1 MEDTLFQYLFVTYS
15 MKHSLKIFAFFLTLS
30 YITAQDPRP
39 SVAVL
44 DFEAR
49 GLPIYEAE
57 TLTERLRSEISNTNA
72 VRLTDRKLL
81 EKILEEQGLQQSG
94 CTTDECAAEVGQLL
108 GAQFIISGAIGKL
121 GNSYTVDAK
130 MVSVTTGAAERAK
143 SVTYKGEVSD
153 LIVEMEILA
162 WEIVGLEA
170 PQRLL
175 MKRKVQSAT
184 DNKMTVAI
192 LDFEPRGIS
201 TLEAQTLT
209 DRFATEINN
218 TGKVVLVDRNSMREV
233 MQEQGYSEVECS
245 SEECAAEVG
254 AMLGVQFMISGAIGK
269 LGDTYT
275 IDAKMFEVATGAA
288 AKTKNTTYVGKVDGL
303 ITEIEVL
310 AWEMMGL
317 DPPAKL
323 LKRRLGGV
331 SITAASVVKGKSRFG
346 AMLRSAVMPG
356 WGQFYSGKK
365 TMGWAF
371 LGGELTAAGLAF
383 SAYSAYSTA
392 NSDLTAFNQQYNNA
406 TDPVQIADLRSKTLQ
421 AEADQ
426 LSSNDQMTAMI
437 YAAGGL
443 WAINVVHAFLTGP
456 KADTASRS
464 SGFDLVYHPEMLQ
477 PQLRFSIALD

>member
-1 MEDTLFQYLFVTYS
+1 MNIKFKNIKLSIVVVYS
-15 MKHSLKIFAFFLTLS
+15 VLS
-30 YITAQDPRP
+30 VMLNAQTTSTIPA
-39 SVAVL
+39 VAIL
-44 DFEAR
+44 DFESR
-49 GLPIYEAE
+49 GIPTYEVE
-57 TLTERLRSEISNTNA
+57 TLTERLRSEAANTNA
-72 VRLTDRKLL
+72 IRLIDRKML
-81 EKILEEQGLQQSG
+81 ESILNEQGLQQSG

-108 GAQFIISGAIGKL
+108 GAQYMINGSIGKL
-121 GNSYTVDAK
+121 GNTYTIDAK

-143 SVTYKGEVSD
+143 TVTYEGEVSG

-162 WEIVGLEA
+162 WEIVGLDA
-170 PQRLL
+170 PQSLL

-218 TGKVVLVDRNSMREV
+218 TGKAILVDRNSMREV
-233 MQEQGYSEVECS
+233 MQEQGYTEVECS

-317 DPPAKL
+317 DPPKDL
-323 LKRRLGGV
+323 LKRRGGGSPV
-331 SITAASVVKGKSRFG
+331 TATPVFKGKSRFG

-356 WGQFYSGKK
+356 WGQMYSGEK

-371 LGGELTAAGLAF
+371 LGGELIVAGLAF
-383 SAYSAYSTA
+383 SAYSAYATA
-392 NSDLTAFNQQYNNA
+392 NSDLTAFNQQYNIS
-406 TDPVQIADLRSKTLQ
+406 TDPAQIQDLRSKILQ
-421 AEADQ
+421 ADADQ
-426 LSSNDQMTAMI
+426 LSSNDQMTTMI

-443 WAINVVHAFLTGP
+443 WAANVVHAFLTGP

>member
-1 MEDTLFQYLFVTYS
+1 
-15 MKHSLKIFAFFLTLS
+15 MKHLCRIFALLLTLANL
-30 YITAQDPRP
+30 TAQDTRP

-44 DFEAR
+44 DFEAK
-49 GLPIYEAE
+49 GIAVYEAE

-108 GAQFIISGAIGKL
+108 GAQYIISGSIGKL
-121 GNSYTVDAK
+121 GNTYTIDAK

-143 SVTYKGEVSD
+143 TVSYKGEISG

-162 WEIVGLEA
+162 WEIVGLKA

-175 MKRKVQSAT
+175 IKRGGASM
-184 DNKMTVAI
+184 DDKMTVAI

-218 TGKVVLVDRNSMREV
+218 TGKAILVDRNSMREV
-233 MQEQGYSEVECS
+233 MQEQGYTEVECS

-288 AKTKNTTYVGKVDGL
+288 AKTKNTTYIGKVDGL

-317 DPPAKL
+317 DPPKDL
-323 LKRRLGGV
+323 LKRRGGGSPV
-331 SITAASVVKGKSRFG
+331 TATPGFKGKTRFG

-356 WGQFYSGKK
+356 WGQMYSGEK

-371 LGGELTAAGLAF
+371 LGGELIVAGLAF
-383 SAYSAYSTA
+383 SAYSAYATA
-392 NSDLTAFNQQYNNA
+392 NSDLTAFNQQYNIS
-406 TDPVQIADLRSKTLQ
+406 TDPAQIQDLRSKILQ
-421 AEADQ
+421 ADADQ
-426 LSSNDQMTAMI
+426 LSSNDQMTTMI

-443 WAINVVHAFLTGP
+443 WAANVIHAFLTGP
-456 KADTASRS
+456 KADSASRS
-464 SGFDLVYHPEMLQ
+464 SGFDLVYHPEILQ

>member
-1 MEDTLFQYLFVTYS
+1 
-15 MKHSLKIFAFFLTLS
+15 MKWFLSITSLLCFLYGQATF
-30 YITAQDPRP
+30 IPA
-39 SVAVL
+39 VAIL
-44 DFEAR
+44 DFESR
-49 GLPIYEAE
+49 GLPTYEVE
-57 TLTERLRSEISNTNA
+57 TLTERLRSEAANTNA
-72 VRLTDRKLL
+72 IRLIDRKML
-81 EKILEEQGLQQSG
+81 ESILNEQGLQQSG

-108 GAQFIISGAIGKL
+108 GAQYMINGSIGKL
-121 GNSYTVDAK
+121 GNTYTIDAK

-143 SVTYKGEVSD
+143 TVTYEGEVSG

-170 PQRLL
+170 PQSLL

-233 MQEQGYSEVECS
+233 MQEQGYTEVECS

-288 AKTKNTTYVGKVDGL
+288 AKTINTTYEGKVDGL
-303 ITEIEVL
+303 ITEIEIL

-317 DPPAKL
+317 KL
-323 LKRRLGGV
+323 PKSLANKREGGSPQVAAV
-331 SITAASVVKGKSRFG
+331 SRGKSRFG
-346 AMLRSAVMPG
+346 AMMRSMIVPG
-356 WGQFYSGKK
+356 WGQLYSDRKL
-365 TMGWAF
+365 MGWSI
-371 LGGELTAAGLAF
+371 LGGEAVIGAL
-383 SAYSAYSTA
+383 AYSQYSKYQTSHDNFNQFYNQYHVSSNPIEKQDFRMQAEANHQELSTA
-392 NSDLTAFNQQYNNA
+392 N
-406 TDPVQIADLRSKTLQ
+406 
-421 AEADQ
+421 EE
-426 LSSNDQMTAMI
+426 MTMMLYALGGIWVANMI
-437 YAAGGL
+437 
-443 WAINVVHAFLTGP
+443 HAYMTGP
-456 KADTASRS
+456 SDVALEKEKPSVE
-464 SGFDLVYHPEMLQ
+464 LVLNEYTKE
-477 PQLRFSIALD
+477 PQLRLTWSLDK

>member
-1 MEDTLFQYLFVTYS
+1 
-15 MKHSLKIFAFFLTLS
+15 MKHCLKIFAFFLTIS
-30 YITAQDPRP
+30 FITAQNPKP
-39 SVAVL
+39 SVAIL

-49 GLPIYEAE
+49 GIPDYEVE
-57 TLTERLRSEISNTNA
+57 TLTERLRSEAANTNA
-72 VRLTDRKLL
+72 IRLIDRKML
-81 EKILEEQGLQQSG
+81 ESILNEQGLQQSG

-108 GAQFIISGAIGKL
+108 GAQYMINGSIGKL
-121 GNSYTVDAK
+121 GNTYTIDTK
-130 MVSVTTGAAERAK
+130 MVSVTTGAAERTK
-143 SVTYKGEVSD
+143 TVTYVGEVSE

-175 MKRKVQSAT
+175 MKRKVQSAA

-233 MQEQGYSEVECS
+233 MQEQGYTEVECS

-288 AKTKNTTYVGKVDGL
+288 AKTINTTYEGKVDGL
-303 ITEIEVL
+303 ITEIEIL

-317 DPPAKL
+317 KPPKSLANK
-323 LKRRLGGV
+323 KQGGSQSV
-331 SITAASVVKGKSRFG
+331 STAVAEKNRFG
-346 AMLRSAVMPG
+346 AAVRSLILPG
-356 WGQFYSGKK
+356 WGQLYSGKK
-365 TMGWAF
+365 LMGWSI
-371 LGGELTAAGLAF
+371 LGGEAVIGLLAF
-383 SAYSAYSTA
+383 SSYSAYSKA
-392 NSDLTAFNQQYNNA
+392 NSDLVSFNEQYRNA
-406 TDPVQIADLRSKTLQ
+406 SDPLQIADLRAKTLQ
-421 AEADQ
+421 AEVDQ
-426 LSSNDQMTAMI
+426 ISSNDQMTMMI

-443 WAINVVHAFLTGP
+443 WAINVVHAMLTGP
-456 KADTASRS
+456 KPEMASKK
-464 SGFDLVYHPEMLQ
+464 SGFDIVYHPEMLQ
-477 PQLRFSIALD
+477 PLLRFSIALD

>member
-1 MEDTLFQYLFVTYS
+1 MLKLVIYKKNYTMAVLICLLSVSSPNAQNA
-15 MKHSLKIFAFFLTLS
+15 SLPA
-30 YITAQDPRP
+30 
-39 SVAVL
+39 VAIL
-44 DFEAR
+44 DFESK
-49 GLPIYEAE
+49 GLPNYEVE
-57 TLTERLRSEISNTNA
+57 TLTERLRSEAANTNA
-72 VRLTDRKLL
+72 IRLIDRKML
-81 EKILEEQGLQQSG
+81 ETILNEQGLQQSG

-108 GAQFIISGAIGKL
+108 GAQFMISGSIGKL
-121 GNSYTVDAK
+121 GSIYTIDAK

-143 SVTYKGEVSD
+143 TVTYAGEVSG
-153 LIVEMEILA
+153 LILEMEILA
-162 WEIVGLEA
+162 WEIVGLDA

-175 MKRKVQSAT
+175 MKRKVQSVAE
-184 DNKMTVAI
+184 NKMTVAI

-201 TLEAQTLT
+201 NLEAQTLT

-218 TGKVVLVDRNSMREV
+218 TGKAVLVDRNSMREV
-233 MQEQGYSEVECS
+233 MQEQGYTEVECS

-288 AKTKNTTYVGKVDGL
+288 AKTKNTTYTGKVDGL

-317 DPPAKL
+317 DPPKDL
-323 LKRRLGGV
+323 LKRRGGGSPV
-331 SITAASVVKGKSRFG
+331 TATPGFKGKTRFG

-356 WGQFYSGKK
+356 WGQLYSGNKL
-365 TMGWAF
+365 MGWSF
-371 LGGELTAAGLAF
+371 LGGEVVLGALVF
-383 SAYSAYSTA
+383 SAYSAYATA
-392 NSDLTAFNQQYNNA
+392 NSDLTAFNQQYNSS
-406 TDPVQIADLRSKTLQ
+406 TDPAQIQDLRSKILQ
-421 AEADQ
+421 ADADQ
-426 LSSNDQMTAMI
+426 LSSNDQMTTMI

-443 WAINVVHAFLTGP
+443 WAANVVHAFLTGP

>member
-1 MEDTLFQYLFVTYS
+1 

-269 LGDTYT
+269 LGDTFT

-288 AKTKNTTYVGKVDGL
+288 AKTKNTTYIGKVDGL

-383 SAYSAYSTA
+383 SAYSTYSTA
-392 NSDLTAFNQQYNNA
+392 NSDLVAFNQQYNNA
-406 TDPVQIADLRSKTLQ
+406 TDPTQIADLRSKTLQ
-421 AEADQ
+421 A
-426 LSSNDQMTAMI
+426 
-437 YAAGGL
+437 
-443 WAINVVHAFLTGP
+443 
-456 KADTASRS
+456 
-464 SGFDLVYHPEMLQ
+464 
-477 PQLRFSIALD
+477 

>member
-1 MEDTLFQYLFVTYS
+1 MNIKFKNIQLSIVVVYS
-15 MKHSLKIFAFFLTLS
+15 VLS
-30 YITAQDPRP
+30 VMLNAQTTSTIPA
-39 SVAVL
+39 VAIL
-44 DFEAR
+44 DFESR
-49 GLPIYEAE
+49 GLPTYEVE
-57 TLTERLRSEISNTNA
+57 TLTERLRSEAANTNA
-72 VRLTDRKLL
+72 IRLIDRKML
-81 EKILEEQGLQQSG
+81 ESILNEQGLQQSG
-94 CTTDECAAEVGQLL
+94 CTTDECAAEVGELL
-108 GAQFIISGAIGKL
+108 GAQFMISGSIGKL
-121 GNSYTVDAK
+121 GNTYTIDAK
-130 MVSVTTGAAERAK
+130 MVSVTTGAAVRAK
-143 SVTYKGEVSD
+143 TVTYKGEVSG
-153 LIVEMEILA
+153 LILEMEILA
-162 WEIVGLEA
+162 WEIVGLQA

-175 MKRKVQSAT
+175 MKRKIQSAT
-184 DNKMTVAI
+184 DNKITVAI

-233 MQEQGYSEVECS
+233 MQEQGYTEVECS

-288 AKTKNTTYVGKVDGL
+288 AKTKNTTYIGKVDGL

-317 DPPAKL
+317 KPPKSLANK
-323 LKRRLGGV
+323 KRGGSPQVAAV
-331 SITAASVVKGKSRFG
+331 SRGKSRFG
-346 AMLRSAVMPG
+346 AMIRSAVMPG
-356 WGQFYSGKK
+356 WGQFYSEKK
-365 TMGWAF
+365 MMGWAF

-426 LSSNDQMTAMI
+426 LSSNDQMTTMI

-464 SGFDLVYHPEMLQ
+464 SGFNLVYHPEMLQ

>member
-1 MEDTLFQYLFVTYS
+1 
-15 MKHSLKIFAFFLTLS
+15 MKHCLKLFALILTLS
-30 YITAQDPRP
+30 YITAQDPKP

-49 GLPIYEAE
+49 GIAVYEAE

-121 GNSYTVDAK
+121 GDSYTVDAK

-162 WEIVGLEA
+162 WEIVGLKA

-175 MKRKVQSAT
+175 MKRKVQSAA
-184 DNKMTVAI
+184 DNKMTVAV

-209 DRFATEINN
+209 DRFSTEVNK
-218 TGKVVLVDRNSMREV
+218 TGLVVLVDRNSMREV
-233 MQEQGYSEVECS
+233 MQEQGYSKVECS

-254 AMLGVQFMISGAIGK
+254 AMLGVEFMISGAIGK

-288 AKTKNTTYVGKVDGL
+288 AKTINTTYEGKVDGL
-303 ITEIEVL
+303 ITEIEIL

-317 DPPAKL
+317 KPPKSLANK
-323 LKRRLGGV
+323 KQGGSPQVAAV
-331 SITAASVVKGKSRFG
+331 SRGKSRFG
-346 AMLRSAVMPG
+346 AMMRSMIVPG
-356 WGQFYSGKK
+356 WGQLYSDRKLV
-365 TMGWAF
+365 GWSI
-371 LGGELTAAGLAF
+371 LGGEAVIGLLAF
-383 SAYSAYSTA
+383 SSYSAYSKA
-392 NSDLTAFNQQYNNA
+392 NSDLVSFNEQYKSA
-406 TDPVQIADLRSKTLQ
+406 TDPLQIADLRAKTLQ
-421 AEADQ
+421 AEVDQ
-426 LSSNDQMTAMI
+426 ISSNDQMTMMI
-437 YAAGGL
+437 YAAGGI
-443 WAINVVHAFLTGP
+443 WAVNVVHAMLTGP
-456 KADTASRS
+456 KPEMASKK
-464 SGFDLVYHPEMLQ
+464 SGFDIVYHPEMLQ
-477 PQLRFSIALD
+477 PLLRFSIALD

>member
-1 MEDTLFQYLFVTYS
+1 MNIKFKNTKLLIVVVYS
-15 MKHSLKIFAFFLTLS
+15 VLS
-30 YITAQDPRP
+30 IMLNAQTTSTIPA
-39 SVAVL
+39 VAIL
-44 DFEAR
+44 DFESR
-49 GLPIYEAE
+49 GLPTYEVE
-57 TLTERLRSEISNTNA
+57 TLTERLRSEAANTNA
-72 VRLTDRKLL
+72 IRLIDRKML
-81 EKILEEQGLQQSG
+81 ESILNEQGLQQSG

-108 GAQFIISGAIGKL
+108 GAQFMINGSIGKL
-121 GNSYTVDAK
+121 GNTYTIDAK

-143 SVTYKGEVSD
+143 TVTYEGEVSG

-175 MKRKVQSAT
+175 MKRKVQSAA

-233 MQEQGYSEVECS
+233 MQEQGYTEVECS

-288 AKTKNTTYVGKVDGL
+288 AKTKNTTYIGKVDGL

-310 AWEMMGL
+310 AWEMVGL
-317 DPPAKL
+317 DPPEKL
-323 LKRRLGGV
+323 LKRRKGGV
-331 SITAASVVKGKSRFG
+331 SITAASVVKGKSRFD
-346 AMLRSAVMPG
+346 AMIRSAVMPG

-365 TMGWAF
+365 MMGWAF

-392 NSDLTAFNQQYNNA
+392 NSNLTAFNQQYNNA

-426 LSSNDQMTAMI
+426 LSSNDQMTMMI

-443 WAINVVHAFLTGP
+443 WVINVVHAFLTGP

>member
-1 MEDTLFQYLFVTYS
+1 M
-15 MKHSLKIFAFFLTLS
+15 KIFWAIFTVIVTCSF
-30 YITAQDPRP
+30 IIAQETTGPP
-39 SVAVL
+39 AVAIL
-44 DFEAR
+44 DFESR
-49 GLPIYEAE
+49 GLPIYEVE
-57 TLTERLRSEISNTNA
+57 TLTERLRSEAANTNA
-72 VRLTDRKLL
+72 IRLIDRKML
-81 EKILEEQGLQQSG
+81 ESILNEQGLQQSG

-108 GAQFIISGAIGKL
+108 GAQFMINGSIGKL
-121 GNSYTVDAK
+121 GNTYTIDAK

-143 SVTYKGEVSD
+143 TVTYEGEVSG

-175 MKRKVQSAT
+175 MKRKVQSAA

-233 MQEQGYSEVECS
+233 MQEQGYTEVECS

-288 AKTKNTTYVGKVDGL
+288 AKTKNTTYIGKVDGL

-310 AWEMMGL
+310 AWEMVGL

-323 LKRRLGGV
+323 LKKRIGGV
-331 SITAASVVKGKSRFG
+331 SITAASVVKGKSRFD
-346 AMLRSAVMPG
+346 AMIRSAVMPG
-356 WGQFYSGKK
+356 WGQCYSGKK
-365 TMGWAF
+365 MMGWAF
-371 LGGELTAAGLAF
+371 LGGELTAAVLAF

-392 NSDLTAFNQQYNNA
+392 NSNLTAFNQQYNNA

-426 LSSNDQMTAMI
+426 LSSNDKMTMMI

-456 KADTASRS
+456 NADTASRS
-464 SGFDLVYHPEMLQ
+464 SGFDLVYQPEMLQ

>member
-1 MEDTLFQYLFVTYS
+1 MKRFVSIT
-15 MKHSLKIFAFFLTLS
+15 SLLCFLYGQATS
-30 YITAQDPRP
+30 IPA
-39 SVAVL
+39 VAIL
-44 DFEAR
+44 DFESR
-49 GLPIYEAE
+49 GLPTYEVE
-57 TLTERLRSEISNTNA
+57 TLTERLRSEAANTNA
-72 VRLTDRKLL
+72 IRLIDRKML
-81 EKILEEQGLQQSG
+81 ESILNEQGLQQSG

-108 GAQFIISGAIGKL
+108 GAQFMINGSIGKL
-121 GNSYTVDAK
+121 GNTYTIDAK

-143 SVTYKGEVSD
+143 TVTYEGEVSG

-175 MKRKVQSAT
+175 MKRKVQSAA
-184 DNKMTVAI
+184 DNKITVAI

-233 MQEQGYSEVECS
+233 MQEQGYTEVECS

-288 AKTKNTTYVGKVDGL
+288 AKTKNTTYIGKVDGL

-331 SITAASVVKGKSRFG
+331 SITAASVVKGKSRFD
-346 AMLRSAVMPG
+346 AMIRSAVMPG

-365 TMGWAF
+365 MMGWAF

-392 NSDLTAFNQQYNNA
+392 NSNLTAFNQQYNNA
-406 TDPVQIADLRSKTLQ
+406 TDPVQIADLRSKPLQ

-426 LSSNDQMTAMI
+426 LSSNDQMTMMI